1 MRNNFFNFELVEK
14 RLEYSFNDK
23 ELLFVAFVHRSY
35 WNENQREV
43 KESNERLEFLGDSVL
58 NLIVSE
64 YLYETLPMLAEG
76 RLSDLRSRIVEAA
89 SCAFFVRKLALE
101 EFLLVGRGEKM
112 QQGKGRETMIADLFE
127 AIVGAIYL
135 DGGFDKV
142 RSFFLHNFTKDI
154 ESLLLMPSKNAKA
167 ELQDYAQR
175 RYAEAPHYEVIEEW
189 GLPHAKNFRVAVL
202 IQKEKVGEGRG
213 SSKKEAEKQA
223 AAEALKKLV
232 Q

>member
-1 MRNNFFNFELVEK
+1 MWNNFFNTDLTER
-14 RLEYSFNDK
+14 RLSYVFNNK
-23 ELLFVAFVHRSY
+23 ELLFSAFVHRSY

-64 YLYETLPMLAEG
+64 YLYETLPSLAEG
-76 RLSDLRSRIVEAA
+76 RLSDLRSRIVEAS

-101 EFLLVGRGEKM
+101 EFLLVGRGERM

-127 AIVGAIYL
+127 AIIGAIYL
-135 DGGFDKV
+135 DGGIEEV
-142 RSFFLHNFTKDI
+142 RSFFLKNFVKDI

-175 RYAEAPHYEVIEEW
+175 RYAEAPQYEVVEEW
-189 GLPHAKNFRVAVL
+189 GLPHAKNFRVIVS

-232 Q
+232 D